1 MKFEMIKKD
10 KDFSLALCVITKNE
24 ENFIGGC
31 IESVIDVV
39 DEIILVDTGSTDSTK
54 EIAFRYGAKVIETV
68 WEDDFSKVKNL
79 ALEYVNTD
87 WIIFLDADERLH
99 PEDKNKMLETI
110 SKCADNTEAILTKI
124 LNYQDV
130 YCSVTG
136 EIHSNYRIFKNKKS
150 LRFVYPI
157 HENLFNIEE
166 NRPPITVIS
175 DIRIIHLG
183 YISFI
188 ANKRQKSKRNISILK
203 RYLEKNPND
212 FFQNLNIAVEYYRL
226 GDYEKALFHL
236 LRIKEQF
243 SVFNLSASRYLKFL
257 ILTYLQLGK
266 YKEAYDIIITAKR
279 FFANVGNFDYYF
291 LEILWYYYQNLFLIC
306 IKKIDELIQLIKKGG
321 ENDKD
326 IHIFNI
332 NSVIGLGEKEFK
344 ILKAECYERLKKYK
358 EVLNLFYEV
367 AKEQSDIHFLFAN
380 LAQVLVSLYKYDEI
394 SRLLD
399 REYLSDI
406 DKAVLI
412 HTYLENRT
420 DNEIEELIESLSNN
434 QLKEYFKCIMFLRK
448 GKWNEAIE
456 LAASRIKD
464 DSNTENEEFKF
475 FYYIAFLKLGNISSI
490 SEMFK
495 NNKSISVIDTL
506 INKKFINRLES
517 NSIKNVITALK
528 KCNQRDLI
536 ESIIN
541 NLKYYKDLK
550 VTAETALYL
559 YETYDKLK
567 AIELMIHIVREGY
580 LDYRILYI
588 LADHLKRAHEY
599 HEAINLAEAALA
611 INSSYVPTYILLYE
625 LYSALSLT
633 QKVDFIIDKFCE
645 TYTGIDFNWLIEN
658 SSKYI

>member
-203 RYLEKNPND
+203 RYLRKNPND
-212 FFQNLNIAVEYYRL
+212 FFTKFKYCSGVLQIRRL
-226 GDYEKALFHL
+226 
-236 LRIKEQF
+236 
-243 SVFNLSASRYLKFL
+243 
-257 ILTYLQLGK
+257 
-266 YKEAYDIIITAKR
+266 
-279 FFANVGNFDYYF
+279 
-291 LEILWYYYQNLFLIC
+291 
-306 IKKIDELIQLIKKGG
+306 
-321 ENDKD
+321 
-326 IHIFNI
+326 
-332 NSVIGLGEKEFK
+332 
-344 ILKAECYERLKKYK
+344 
-358 EVLNLFYEV
+358 
-367 AKEQSDIHFLFAN
+367 
-380 LAQVLVSLYKYDEI
+380 
-394 SRLLD
+394 
-399 REYLSDI
+399 
-406 DKAVLI
+406 
-412 HTYLENRT
+412 
-420 DNEIEELIESLSNN
+420 
-434 QLKEYFKCIMFLRK
+434 
-448 GKWNEAIE
+448 
-456 LAASRIKD
+456 
-464 DSNTENEEFKF
+464 
-475 FYYIAFLKLGNISSI
+475 
-490 SEMFK
+490 
-495 NNKSISVIDTL
+495 
-506 INKKFINRLES
+506 
-517 NSIKNVITALK
+517 
-528 KCNQRDLI
+528 
-536 ESIIN
+536 
-541 NLKYYKDLK
+541 
-550 VTAETALYL
+550 
-559 YETYDKLK
+559 
-567 AIELMIHIVREGY
+567 
-580 LDYRILYI
+580 
-588 LADHLKRAHEY
+588 
-599 HEAINLAEAALA
+599 
-611 INSSYVPTYILLYE
+611 
-625 LYSALSLT
+625 
-633 QKVDFIIDKFCE
+633 
-645 TYTGIDFNWLIEN
+645 
-658 SSKYI
+658 